1 MKKPDDAT
9 IKMIQAE
16 MNSIINEVVGSD
28 TSVAEQLIV
37 TLMIAEICENT
48 TGCPISLRRK
58 MFEILYRYFS
68 LLEGL
73 EKK

>member
-37 TLMIAEICENT
+37 TLMITEMCEVT
-48 TGCPISLRRK
+48 KGCPISLRRK